1 MSGKRVFELAKEL
14 GVSSKDLIDDIKKLG
29 IAVSSH
35 MTVLD
40 DKTLGMIKNKVSV
53 KEEESHKISEVFKG
67 VKSSTRAIL
76 IKKKVKTEDLEEPG
90 IPAVEPAVDTA
101 SAQVSVSGAE
111 ESISAKTEAEEKLII
126 SSEKEVPSEE
136 SILSASVAIPSA
148 IPSLAPSME
157 KPVEIIVPYVAEGKA
172 AEPVSPILPVSVKQ
186 GLKPAVEA
194 VKPKER
200 EKGVPDKVDKVDKAG
215 IKDQKKKGLKAIV
228 TEPEPEDNLLISQRW
243 KSFKTIPKKEKKGRG
258 FGGAHKR
265 LRQAE
270 QAVEITKPRKKVI
283 KLYEGTTVKEFADMI
298 GIKSSEI
305 MAKLIDMGMMVTINH
320 AVDIDAAVLI
330 ADNYGLKVEVATEKS
345 LEEYVEEGL
354 EESHEV
360 LKPRAP
366 VVTVMGHVDHGKT
379 SLLDAIRKTR
389 VTEGEAG
396 GITQHIGAYVV
407 ETGEKRVVFLDTPGH
422 EAFTA
427 MRARGAKVTDIVIL
441 VVAADDGVMPQTIE
455 AINHAKAANVPIIVA
470 INKIDKPGVNP
481 ERIRQELT
489 KYELVPE
496 EWGGQNIFV
505 EVSAKQRIGLE
516 HLIEMVLLQA
526 EVLELKANPDK
537 NAKGVILEAKLD
549 KGRGPVA
556 TVLVET
562 GTLNQGDSFVCGTF
576 SGRVRMLLNDKGKP
590 TQIAEPATP
599 VEVIGFSGVPQA
611 GDTFAVVDDEHIAKS
626 IAASRLQKHRIAG
639 LEKAKKVTLDE
650 LYSQIKN
657 GAMRE
662 LNIII
667 KADVQGSVEAVGEAL
682 ERLGTDVVKVRM
694 IHGGVGGI
702 TETDVMLASASN
714 AIIIGFNVRPEPKA
728 LAIAEKEKLD
738 IRLYNIIYDAVADIK
753 AAMEGL
759 LEPTFKELVTG
770 RAEVRQVFSV
780 TKVGTIAGCYILDGS
795 IARTCTGVRLLRDN
809 VEVYKGKLGS
819 LKRFKDDV
827 KEVHAGYECGIGI
840 ENFNDVKSGDIIEAF
855 IIEKI
860 AGKL

>member
-1 MSGKRVFELAKEL
+1 MSGKRVFELAKDL
-14 GVSSKDLIDDIKKLG
+14 GVSSKELIDDIKKLG

-40 DKTLGMIKNKVSV
+40 DKTLDMIKNKASL

-67 VKSSTRAIL
+67 VKSSTKAIL
-76 IKKKVKTEDLEEPG
+76 IKKKVKPE
-90 IPAVEPAVDTA
+90 AVEELPVTQAEQPASVTIVTVESPVSTA
-101 SAQVSVSGAE
+101 GAE
-111 ESISAKTEAEEKLII
+111 ERIALKTEVEEKLII
-126 SSEKEVPSEE
+126 PSEKEEPTE
-136 SILSASVAIPSA
+136 SPAESATSIEKPGEIIIPSV
-148 IPSLAPSME
+148 S
-157 KPVEIIVPYVAEGKA
+157 EGKA
-172 AEPVSPILPVSVKQ
+172 VEPVSPISVKL

-194 VKPKER
+194 VKPKE
-200 EKGVPDKVDKVDKAG
+200 KGTPDKVEKAG
-215 IKDQKKKGLKAIV
+215 VKEQKKKGLKVIV
-228 TEPEPEDNLLISQRW
+228 TEPEDETLISHRW
-243 KSFKTIPKKEKKGRG
+243 KSFKTIPKKEKKGKG
-258 FGGAHKR
+258 FGAAHRR
-265 LRQAE
+265 LKQAE
-270 QAVEITKPRKKVI
+270 QPVEITKPRKKVI

-320 AVDIDAAVLI
+320 PVDIDAAVLI
-330 ADNYGLKVEVATEKS
+330 ADTYGLKVEVAAEKS
-345 LEEYVEEGL
+345 LEEYIEEGL
-354 EESHEV
+354 EESQEV

-470 INKIDKPGVNP
+470 INKIDKPGSNP

-489 KYELVPE
+489 KYGLVPE
-496 EWGGQNIFV
+496 AWGGQNIFV

-556 TVLVET
+556 TVLVES
-562 GTLNQGDSFVCGTF
+562 GSLMQGDSFVCGTF

-590 TQIAEPATP
+590 TQVAQPATP

-626 IAASRLQKHRIAG
+626 IAASRLQKQRIAG

-728 LAIAEKEKLD
+728 LSIAEKEKLD

-759 LEPTFKELVTG
+759 LEPTFKEQVTG
-770 RAEVRQVFSV
+770 RAEVRQVFAVS
-780 TKVGTIAGCYILDGS
+780 KVGTIAGCYILDGTIS
-795 IARTCTGVRLLRDN
+795 RASTGVRLIRDN
-809 VEVYKGKLGS
+809 VEVYKGKIGS

-840 ENFNDVKSGDIIEAF
+840 ENFNDIKSGDIIEAF

-860 AGKL
+860 AAKL

>member
-76 IKKKVKTEDLEEPG
+76 IKKKVKTEDVEEPG
-90 IPAVEPAVDTA
+90 VPAAEPVVVTA
-101 SAQVSVSGAE
+101 SATESLAGAE
-111 ESISAKTEAEEKLII
+111 ESITAKTEAEEKLKIP
-126 SSEKEVPSEE
+126 SEKEVPSEE
-136 SILSASVAIPSA
+136 PILSASAAIPSPA
-148 IPSLAPSME
+148 HSME
-157 KPVEIIVPYVAEGKA
+157 KPVEIIVPSVSEGKA
-172 AEPVSPILPVSVKQ
+172 AEPVSPISSISVKQ

-200 EKGVPDKVDKVDKAG
+200 EKGVTEKAG

-243 KSFKTIPKKEKKGRG
+243 KSFKTIPKKEKKGKG

-265 LRQAE
+265 LKQAE
-270 QAVEITKPRKKVI
+270 QAAEITKPRKKVI

-305 MAKLIDMGMMVTINH
+305 MARLIDMGMMVTINH
-320 AVDIDAAVLI
+320 SVDIDAAVLI

-354 EESHEV
+354 EESQEV

-759 LEPTFKELVTG
+759 LEPTFKEQVTG

-795 IARTCTGVRLLRDN
+795 IARTCTGVRLIRDN